1 MTGVEDEGRLW
12 SGTPEELA
20 DWTRYKKQK
29 ALRFVELGY
38 SVAWYPDGDNW
49 MDVYT
54 PERLHAHEPEIRAS
68 VKFFSAPSKYGVDGG
83 RVSKLTIQLRS
94 EDLMARVAGAPYE
107 EVETLFN
114 YDRGDD
120 VDRLD
125 EIPRARELYIHVL
138 RELG

>member
-1 MTGVEDEGRLW
+1 MAGLDDQGVSW

-54 PERLHAHEPEIRAS
+54 PERMHAHEPEIRAS
-68 VKFFSAPSKYGVDGG
+68 VKFFSDPSQYGIDRGKI
-83 RVSKLTIQLRS
+83 SKLTIQAR
-94 EDLMARVAGAPYE
+94 EVDLMAKALGRPYE
-107 EVETLFN
+107 TVVSLFN
-114 YDRGDD
+114 YDRGLD
-120 VDRLD
+120 VDCLYEKPAAMTLYEDVVRRLN
-125 EIPRARELYIHVL
+125 
-138 RELG
+138 